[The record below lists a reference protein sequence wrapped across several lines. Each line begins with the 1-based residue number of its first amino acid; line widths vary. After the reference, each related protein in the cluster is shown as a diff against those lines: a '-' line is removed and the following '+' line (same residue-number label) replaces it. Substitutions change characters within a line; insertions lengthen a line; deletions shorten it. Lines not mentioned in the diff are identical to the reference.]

1 MAAKAPTRKPVRK
14 PQPALRLD
22 PDDAMRFIEGYQR
35 VLLEIHRQTSRR
47 KPGRDVIKTLAT
59 AREQLKET
67 PEWLERATSALA
79 AAGTPVEP
87 DLLHALRSMQIDRW
101 IHLRSTTRHAIFIDS
116 AAENAYA
123 VLGLTESIDDL
134 LGGAAVAFET
144 AIVPF
149 AGSYLCDGIVQGP
162 ILLGPSYRR
171 DFNAALARIRK
182 AGRFH
187 NAPASG
193 DA

>member
-1 MAAKAPTRKPVRK
+1 MAAKSPTKKAASK
-14 PQPALRLD
+14 PQSVLRLD
-22 PDDAMRFIEGYQR
+22 PEDALRFIEGYKR
-35 VLLEIHRQTSRR
+35 VLLEIHRRTSRR
-47 KPGRDVIKTLAT
+47 KPGRDVVKTLAA
-59 AREQLKET
+59 ARGQLKEA
-67 PEWLERATSALA
+67 PELLEQATSALA
-79 AAGTPVEP
+79 ASGTPVEP
-87 DLLHALRSMQIDRW
+87 DLLHALHSMQIDRW
-101 IHLRSTTRHAIFIDS
+101 VYLRSTTRHAIFIDS

-123 VLGLTESIDDL
+123 VRGLTESIDEL
-134 LGGAAVAFET
+134 LGSAAVMFET

-171 DFNAALARIRK
+171 DFNATLARIRK

-187 NAPASG
+187 NTPTSR